1 MNDFKSKL
9 EALSQKILS
18 MKATIQTEEAT
29 KTNFIMPFFSI
40 LGYDVFDV
48 NEFHPEYIA
57 DVGTKK
63 GEKIDYAI
71 MQHEKPIMI
80 IEAKSCM
87 EALDKHVNQLNR
99 YFGVLNVKFAILTN
113 GIEYRFYT
121 DFEMKNRMDTT
132 PFFSFSF
139 ESFDDAI
146 LQELNKFRKEQFNV
160 EHITNTAEELKYLNM
175 ITDILKQEVSN
186 PSDEMVKMLIAKIYD
201 GSRTQSVV
209 ERFKPLITQAF
220 NNTIHELLNEKL
232 QVVLNESKKEIISE
246 PPNTPSTPQR
256 KSVIVTTEKEL
267 EAFDMIKDILKEYDA
282 SKISYKDT
290 VHYLSILIN
299 QKTWLARLYISNKT
313 MYIEFPSKDGKSTS
327 GKIQL
332 FELSDL
338 YKYSN
343 KIINTFKRITD
354 LS

>member
-1 MNDFKSKL
+1 MNDLKSKL
-9 EALSQKILS
+9 ESLSQKIIS
-18 MKATIQTEEAT
+18 MKTTIQTEEAT

-40 LGYDVFDV
+40 LGYDVFNV

-71 MQHEKPIMI
+71 IQNEKPIMI

-121 DFEMKNRMDTT
+121 DFEMQNRMDTT

-139 ESFDDAI
+139 EALDDAI
-146 LQELNKFRKEQFNV
+146 FQELSKFRKEQFNI
-160 EHITNTAEELKYLNM
+160 EHIANTAEELKYRNM
-175 ITDILKQEVSN
+175 ITEILKEEVSN

-201 GSRTQSVV
+201 GSRTQSVI
-209 ERFKPLITQAF
+209 ERFRPLITQAF
-220 NNTIHELLNEKL
+220 TNTIHELLNEKL
-232 QVVLNESKKEIISE
+232 QIILNETTKEITQE
-246 PPNTPSTPQR
+246 PSTPPPTTPR

-267 EAFDMIKDILKEYDA
+267 EAVDMIKDILKEYDVE
-282 SKISYKDT
+282 KISYKDT
-290 VHYLSILIN
+290 VHYLSILVN

-313 MYIEFPSKDGKSTS
+313 MYIEFPSKDGSTTS

-332 FELSDL
+332 FELKDL
-338 YKYSN
+338 YKYAN